1 MIKKDKDKDKSKYT
15 WDHTQLDSR
24 KKRVKIKKGLRERKR
39 GGKEEQLLFSMYT
52 LTSVIRIAVP
62 TTRLG

>member
-1 MIKKDKDKDKSKYT
+1 M
-15 WDHTQLDSR
+15 
-24 KKRVKIKKGLRERKR
+24 VKEGEGIQGEMQR
-39 GGKEEQLLFSMYT
+39 GGKEEQGLVKCPGVYT